1 MIKITRVVDDKTA
14 TETCPDVMYR
24 IEDRINDNRDGCQQ
38 VIVLTRDELGQLH
51 HLIDVQFMS
60 EDPDYE
66 ESMQPLNERGIDIL
80 IEEDDEVEKNEVLD
94 TPSIADMLDKQAI
107 DRRQEEINNEM
118 AYDDHKNKWST

>member
-1 MIKITRVVDDKTA
+1 MIKIIRL
-14 TETCPDVMYR
+14 ESEGEVMYR

-60 EDPDYE
+60 EDPNYE
-66 ESMQPLNERGIDIL
+66 ESMQPL
-80 IEEDDEVEKNEVLD
+80 
-94 TPSIADMLDKQAI
+94 T
-107 DRRQEEINNEM
+107 QEEINNEM

>member
-1 MIKITRVVDDKTA
+1 MIKITKVVDDKTA

-60 EDPDYE
+60 EDPNFE

-80 IEEDDEVEKNEVLD
+80 IEEDDEIEENEVLD
-94 TPSIADMLDKQAI
+94 TPSIADMLDKQAR
-107 DRRQEEINNEM
+107 DRKQEEINNEM

>member
-1 MIKITRVVDDKTA
+1 MIKIIRL
-14 TETCPDVMYR
+14 ESEEEVMYR

-80 IEEDDEVEKNEVLD
+80 IEEDDEV
-94 TPSIADMLDKQAI
+94 
-107 DRRQEEINNEM
+107 DRKQEEINNEM

>member
-60 EDPDYE
+60 EDPNYE
-66 ESMQPLNERGIDIL
+66 ESMQPM
-80 IEEDDEVEKNEVLD
+80 
-94 TPSIADMLDKQAI
+94 T
-107 DRRQEEINNEM
+107 QEEIDNET

>member
-1 MIKITRVVDDKTA
+1 MIKIIRLESED
-14 TETCPDVMYR
+14 EVMYR

-60 EDPDYE
+60 EDPNYE
-66 ESMQPLNERGIDIL
+66 ESMQPL
-80 IEEDDEVEKNEVLD
+80 EVEENEVLD
-94 TPSIADMLDKQAI
+94 TPSIADMLDKQAR

>member
-38 VIVLTRDELGQLH
+38 VIVLTREELGQLH

-60 EDPDYE
+60 EDPNYE
-66 ESMQPLNERGIDIL
+66 ESMQPL
-80 IEEDDEVEKNEVLD
+80 
-94 TPSIADMLDKQAI
+94 T
-107 DRRQEEINNEM
+107 QEEIDNDI